1 MQESLLKKIF
11 NDETAQQVVEG
22 ELSKINAER
31 RKAKNSK
38 IMSADPEQVAAHEK
52 KKKRKLKELNQRVR
66 DLGK

>member
-31 RKAKNSK
+31 RKAK
-38 IMSADPEQVAAHEK
+38 AHQKNK
-52 KKKRKLKELNQRVR
+52 KTKLKQLNQRVR
-66 DLGK
+66 DLAK